1 MVIGRVRILTTFTRM
16 THEMPGICSCNTLE
30 SLYFYS
36 LDCVT
41 FHLERHFP
49 LKTGS
54 STVRTKRSEVR
65 SGIQKKGI
73 ISQISGFPFDAA
85 QGGEP
90 VEPRLAP
97 RYTGLGRNDELRH
110 NLSRGSEKYGTKQT
124 PKKNIISK

>member
-1 MVIGRVRILTTFTRM
+1 
-16 THEMPGICSCNTLE
+16 MPGVCVCNTLE
-30 SLYFYS
+30 SLCFHS

-54 STVRTKRSEVR
+54 STVRTERSEVR
-65 SGIQKKGI
+65 SGIQEKGI
-73 ISQISGFPFDAA
+73 ISQISGF
-85 QGGEP
+85 
-90 VEPRLAP
+90 RLAP

-124 PKKNIISK
+124 PEKNIISK